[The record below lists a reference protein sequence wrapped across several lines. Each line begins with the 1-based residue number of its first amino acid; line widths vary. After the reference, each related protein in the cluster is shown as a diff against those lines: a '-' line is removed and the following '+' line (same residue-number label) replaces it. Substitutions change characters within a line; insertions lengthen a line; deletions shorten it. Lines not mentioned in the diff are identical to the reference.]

1 MFVFNRSPF
10 NSFQLYEEKRGGIV
24 VVLSWCV
31 VRGAQFAAWSSLDRR
46 YI

>member
-24 VVLSWCV
+24 VVLFCV
-31 VRGAQFAAWSSLDRR
+31 VRGAQFVAWSSLDRR